1 MNEKIKIKISE
12 EAYYTLVD
20 ILKDGEQY
28 SHIRFSYKD
37 GCCGSS
43 KVELHLDNVR
53 SGDIEETIDELPILY
68 DHSVLENIKVITV
81 VYRNGSFMVK
91 TEMFTE
97 HKKDCS
103 SCTSGCGGKGSSTGG
118 CSGCKKDG
126 CH

>member
-12 EAYYTLVD
+12 VAYYTFVD

-97 HKKDCS
+97 QKKDCS

>member
-37 GCCGSS
+37 GCCGST
-43 KVELHLDNVR
+43 KVELHLDNVKPR
-53 SGDIEETIDELPILY
+53 DIEETIDELPILY
-68 DHSVLENIKVITV
+68 DHSVLENIRVITV
-81 VYRNGSFMVK
+81 VHRNGSFMVK
-91 TEMFTE
+91 TEMLTE
-97 HKKDCS
+97 QKKDCS

>member
-43 KVELHLDNVR
+43 KVELQLDNVR
-53 SGDIEETIDELPILY
+53 SGDIEETIDELHILY
-68 DHSVLENIKVITV
+68 DRSVLENIRVITV

-97 HKKDCS
+97 QKKDCS
-103 SCTSGCGGKGSSTGG
+103 TCTSGCGGKGTSTGG